1 MPSVAQARLRALSR
15 PEALRLTVEIL
26 LTYAHVRRL
35 ERGRDLEQ
43 VMARVR
49 ASRRRTNHGQA
60 VDRAAAL
67 RLGDAVTRVLRL
79 LPTDDRCLVRSLV
92 LSSLLTRRGLP
103 VALVIG
109 VRTSPQFAAHAWV
122 EHAGRP
128 LLAAGGYERLTEL

>member
-1 MPSVAQARLRALSR
+1 MARRHTLSR
-15 PEALRLTVEIL
+15 TQALGLTAEIL
-26 LTYAHVRRL
+26 LTYVRVRRL
-35 ERGRDLEQ
+35 ERGRDLGQ

-49 ASRRRTNHGQA
+49 SEPRRARSGPA
-60 VDRAAAL
+60 PDRAAAL
-67 RLGDAVTRVLRL
+67 HLGDAVTRVLRM

-92 LSSLLTRRGLP
+92 LSALLTRRGLP

-128 LLAAGGYERLTEL
+128 LLPASGYERLTEL

>member
-1 MPSVAQARLRALSR
+1 MAWARRRTLSR
-15 PEALRLTVEIL
+15 PQALRLTAEIV
-26 LTYAHVRRL
+26 LTYAYVRHL
-35 ERGRDLEQ
+35 ERGRDLQQ

-49 ASRRRTNHGQA
+49 AGRPRASRDPA

-67 RLGDAVTRVLRL
+67 RLGDAVTRVLRV

-92 LSSLLTRRGLP
+92 LSSLLTRRGLS
-103 VALVIG
+103 VVLVIG